1 MKTVA
6 TLPTAKAIP
15 NTSRFLAF
23 LTLLDCRSTCSI
35 FESPLL
41 DSFSVESNRNAIAI
55 ARLLRKPGGSKV
67 APYACDA
74 RWHAWR
80 SAAMALIFLLRS
92 NLLAVLASAAAA
104 AGSKLL
110 QYYGSSTRP
119 ISLRRSDAQER
130 RRRDG
135 GETGRRHRGRGRCK
149 LRQHRYESSTS
160 MKKQRPAS

>member
-74 RWHAWR
+74 RWHGALPRWR
-80 SAAMALIFLLRS
+80 SFFFFDRTCWQSWPVLR
-92 NLLAVLASAAAA
+92 LQPEASYC
-104 AGSKLL
+104 ST
-110 QYYGSSTRP
+110 SSTRP